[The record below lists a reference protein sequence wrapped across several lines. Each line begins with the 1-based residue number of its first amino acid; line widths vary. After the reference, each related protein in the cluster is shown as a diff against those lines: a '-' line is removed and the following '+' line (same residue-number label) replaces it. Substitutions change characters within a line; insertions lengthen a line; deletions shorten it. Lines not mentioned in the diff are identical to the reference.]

1 MKRIVVVLSV
11 AAALFSLTPVVSA
24 TDPKPAAS
32 ESTLTIALDVA
43 MDASTARAERSD
55 WSVSGQV
62 RGDTV
67 ISNGLVYAGG
77 SVPDGDATATF
88 AMSDDGRLGT
98 LFVRG
103 QYVADA
109 AEIASG
115 APHSLASTHI
125 FMLDEGSGIITE
137 GLEGTGTEVR
147 AVVGGFGKYSGA
159 TGQVTEEV
167 LGWNAS
173 GGYNLRFTF
182 NLNVANAQAP
192 SELMSRKARLRR
204 R

>member
-1 MKRIVVVLSV
+1 MKRTVVLSI

-24 TDPKPAAS
+24 ADKKTAAS
-32 ESTLTIALDVA
+32 EAAVTIALDVA
-43 MDASTARAERSD
+43 MDASTGRSDRSD
-55 WSVSGQV
+55 WSITGAV

-67 ISNGLVYAGG
+67 IFNGLVYGGG
-77 SVPDGDATATF
+77 SVPDGDATNTF
-88 AMSDDGRLGT
+88 AMTDEGRLGT

-103 QYVADA
+103 QYIADG

-173 GGYNLRFTF
+173 GGLNLRFTF

-192 SELMSRKARLRR
+192 SELMSRKAHFRR